1 MLNRDDRRDLACLG
15 LMVLV
20 YGLAVAPVVH
30 AVVGHGGG
38 GAPHVHVHGKA
49 EHAHSHGPAHG
60 KGEQAHS
67 HGLAHGKGEQ
77 THSHGPKRDV
87 PDEHAPGKGHG
98 PGGHQHLTGSVEH
111 LHALAASWT
120 VVKTPRIRVA
130 SWVADVLSG
139 PSRAPGAAPRLTAMP
154 QGP

>member
-38 GAPHVHVHGKA
+38 GARHVHVHA
-49 EHAHSHGPAHG
+49 R
-60 KGEQAHS
+60 GEQAHS
-67 HGLAHGKGEQ
+67 HGPE
-77 THSHGPKRDV
+77 RDV
-87 PDEHAPGKGHG
+87 PDGHAPGKGHG

-111 LHALAASWT
+111 LHAVAASWA
-120 VVKTPRIRVA
+120 VVDAPRVPVL
-130 SWVADVLSG
+130 SWVAEVLRG

>member
-1 MLNRDDRRDLACLG
+1 MLHRDDRRDLACLG

-38 GAPHVHVHGKA
+38 GAAHAHAHGPG
-49 EHAHSHGPAHG
+49 ERAHSHGPRKDA
-60 KGEQAHS
+60 Q
-67 HGLAHGKGEQ
+67 
-77 THSHGPKRDV
+77 
-87 PDEHAPGKGHG
+87 DEHEHARGKGHG

-120 VVKTPRIRVA
+120 VVEAPRVRTV
-130 SWVADVLSG
+130 SWVAEAARG
-139 PSRAPGAAPRLTAMP
+139 PERAPGATLRPTAMP